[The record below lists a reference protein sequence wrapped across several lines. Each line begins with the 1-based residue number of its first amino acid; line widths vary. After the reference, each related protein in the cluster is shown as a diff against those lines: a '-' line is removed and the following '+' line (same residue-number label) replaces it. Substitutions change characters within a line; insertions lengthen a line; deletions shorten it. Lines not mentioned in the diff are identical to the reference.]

1 MSTVPQ
7 RLRRVAKVLRLLE
20 AGSSSEES
28 RFNATRKLWAMQ
40 NSLLSA
46 RKNLQEYFAMMD
58 QAHSKPA
65 TGAKEIEEQLN
76 ALMSKLEGLI

>member
-1 MSTVPQ
+1 MSRIPQ
-7 RLRRVAKVLRLLE
+7 RLLRVAKVLRLLE
-20 AGSSSEES
+20 AGSSEEA

-40 NSLLSA
+40 NSLMSA

-65 TGAKEIEEQLN
+65 AGAKEIEEQLN
-76 ALMSKLEGLI
+76 ALMSKLEGMI